1 MPELQQYFSE
11 FDGPSIFLPMD
22 LTPFE
27 RVDFMRLAL
36 EHRVKTGNGYSGFA
50 LPAESDFNDYDSEL
64 EAEDIMQ
71 RFLPTY
77 KYIAFDLVK

>member
-50 LPAESDFNDYDSEL
+50 LPYQL
-64 EAEDIMQ
+64 G
-71 RFLPTY
+71 
-77 KYIAFDLVK
+77 